1 MSIYDDEAKFPCC
14 EHCDHGTDITDGHYH
29 PCGLSCRDA
38 MVKARIDADNAR
50 IRHELHDRLNRLD
63 DHHIDALAHE
73 LADRVPDAV
82 VDALNEIGAPL

>member
-1 MSIYDDEAKFPCC
+1 MHPVAELGHASQ
-14 EHCDHGTDITDGHYH
+14 CDQCLNERAEYA
-29 PCGLSCRDA
+29 R
-38 MVKARIDADNAR
+38 RIDADNAR

-82 VDALNEIGAPL
+82 VDALNEIGAP